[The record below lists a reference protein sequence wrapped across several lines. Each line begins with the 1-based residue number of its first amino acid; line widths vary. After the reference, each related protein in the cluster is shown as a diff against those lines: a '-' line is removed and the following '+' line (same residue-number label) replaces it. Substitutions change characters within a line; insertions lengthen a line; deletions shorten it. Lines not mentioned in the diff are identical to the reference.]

1 MEFMELLLPHQLV
14 LFREFLLP
22 GPLVEWATGLLSK
35 IQLKIQMVCIHKYIH
50 EAHYNYIIRLW
61 GNKRRNFSWWWLC
74 RSRYSTLY
82 PKNAC
87 NGCICSY
94 PNVFF
99 WGKHSM
105 SMYFSC
111 ICYSVFAL
119 LLSSELLDT
128 FLYYLYFAGYGY
140 TGQYNNNPQ
149 QSKPELPPHYSQFN

>member
-1 MEFMELLLPHQLV
+1 MRHITITLLGYGEIKGETFPDDDFVDQ
-14 LFREFLLP
+14 
-22 GPLVEWATGLLSK
+22 G
-35 IQLKIQMVCIHKYIH
+35 I
-50 EAHYNYIIRLW
+50 
-61 GNKRRNFSWWWLC
+61 
-74 RSRYSTLY
+74 LY

-128 FLYYLYFAGYGY
+128 FLFYLYFAGYGY
-140 TGQYNNNPQ
+140 TGQYNNNPH